1 MYIAISCGHLYSS
14 DVLKEEIVTKMTSH
28 QRDLF
33 KVSGPT
39 YLTSVNWSCPH
50 DQRVVVA
57 SLVNASYIAAKD
69 RVLAPAWWQHFH
81 FDRIKVLSDD
91 SDDSVI
97 GCIYEFKPPFS
108 RHPSAPRFIVALRGT
123 ILDVIHGIRDLE
135 LDLRVIFG
143 GINKSTRCQTVL
155 DAVEKLLLI
164 YKPTDIWLAG
174 HSLGASIAT
183 VIGKYYAMTKDIN
196 LKTFLFNPP
205 FPSISLDW
213 FPNVDDNLKKGLR
226 ISKAI
231 CKWGVSNFMQNQQKK
246 SHEEFLKLA
255 TWTPYLFV
263 NPQDPISTSY
273 IRYFEGRKKAE
284 GTIIECLEQV
294 STRTSFRGICG
305 DVLGQGSEMPHLLPS
320 ARLAVNLKKCH
331 IYNLKESHGIHQ
343 WWQQN
348 VSLKF
353 DDHHYQPKKC

>member
-1 MYIAISCGHLYSS
+1 
-14 DVLKEEIVTKMTSH
+14 MTSH
-28 QRDLF
+28 QQDLF
-33 KVSGPT
+33 EVSGPT

-57 SLVNASYIAAKD
+57 SLVKASYIVAKD
-69 RVLAPAWWQHFH
+69 GVLAPAWWQHFH
-81 FDRIKVLSDD
+81 FDCIRVIRDD
-91 SDDSVI
+91 FDDSVII

-123 ILDVIHGIRDLE
+123 IPDVIHGIRDLVQ
-135 LDLRVIFG
+135 DLRVIFG
-143 GINKSTRCQTVL
+143 GINKSTRCKTVL
-155 DAVEKLLLI
+155 DVVKELLLI

-183 VIGKYYAMTKDIN
+183 VIGKHYATTEDIY
-196 LKTFLFNPP
+196 LQTFLFNPP
-205 FPSISLDW
+205 FPSISLDL
-213 FPNVDDNLKKGLR
+213 FPGVYDNLKLGLHVSKTILKG
-226 ISKAI
+226 
-231 CKWGVSNFMQNQQKK
+231 GVSSLMQNQHKK

-255 TWTPYLFV
+255 TWTPNLFV
-263 NPQDPISTSY
+263 NPQDLISTSY
-273 IRYFEGRKKAE
+273 IQYFEGRKKAE
-284 GTIIECLEQV
+284 GTIIGCLEQLA
-294 STRTSFRGICG
+294 THTSFRGICG

-320 ARLAVNLKKCH
+320 AKLAVNLKKCH

-348 VSLKF
+348 LSLKF